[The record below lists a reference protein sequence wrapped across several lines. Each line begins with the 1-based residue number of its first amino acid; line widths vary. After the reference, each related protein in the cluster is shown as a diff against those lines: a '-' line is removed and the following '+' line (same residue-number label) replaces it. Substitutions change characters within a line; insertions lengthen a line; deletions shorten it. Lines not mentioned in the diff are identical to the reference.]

1 LLSHPQRTET
11 SRFCTGRDGFS
22 AALGSPLVSP
32 PPSARKLGLRL
43 VWRQQAHLDGF
54 LLGHWMSHRCI
65 KSLTWREQRSDRS
78 CRGTW
83 AVRVAG
89 TDRIS
94 SEADNHCTNQNTSND
109 IIAFHG
115 GDPRSPPPQQ
125 PSAPSLVPF
134 RKPAGESG
142 ADIASISKIVNW
154 AEAEASPDIHIVG
167 FSALGLGLR
176 PIMPLAFDVAAH
188 LLVVVK
194 APSAIARRAVECN
207 DGGEREPGG
216 ACGYEKNHGTRST
229 HQLRR
234 REHRNVSDFALMLLC
249 VHPPRSVI
257 QGKKKPPLG

>member
-1 LLSHPQRTET
+1 VLPNGRKFQGRRDLPRRPAEEGIGPTGMANRYRSPDAVQPRRRSHDGEDRFHESSTPERRSGIQDRSQRN
-11 SRFCTGRDGFS
+11 
-22 AALGSPLVSP
+22 ALG
-32 PPSARKLGLRL
+32 
-43 VWRQQAHLDGF
+43 Q
-54 LLGHWMSHRCI
+54 
-65 KSLTWREQRSDRS
+65 
-78 CRGTW
+78 
-83 AVRVAG
+83 
-89 TDRIS
+89 
-94 SEADNHCTNQNTSND
+94 
-109 IIAFHG
+109 
-115 GDPRSPPPQQ
+115 
-125 PSAPSLVPF
+125 
-134 RKPAGESG
+134 
-142 ADIASISKIVNW
+142 

-257 QGKKKPPLG
+257 QGKKKPSLVESATALYSRGPAVSTIIET

>member
-1 LLSHPQRTET
+1 MSQQWKSH
-11 SRFCTGRDGFS
+11 SRRARGTTA
-22 AALGSPLVSP
+22 AALSQQTPLSFAHSTHKQQPQLVIPRALRANYDRGADLSQRLRSPAMTQQRP
-32 PPSARKLGLRL
+32 PVRYFG
-43 VWRQQAHLDGF
+43 
-54 LLGHWMSHRCI
+54 
-65 KSLTWREQRSDRS
+65 RE
-78 CRGTW
+78 
-83 AVRVAG
+83 AVRAACHLRAALTG
-89 TDRIS
+89 LST
-94 SEADNHCTNQNTSND
+94 
-109 IIAFHG
+109 
-115 GDPRSPPPQQ
+115 P
-125 PSAPSLVPF
+125 
-134 RKPAGESG
+134 G
-142 ADIASISKIVNW
+142 ADIASISTMPRRYTKWAGRFPPGSQAEWIADGHVTANVRCLGCSKIVNW

-257 QGKKKPPLG
+257 QG